1 MFVIHVDGC
10 QEQLSKLETE
20 QRRVYGDIHNK
31 KNELHL
37 QLIKKEEELKSM
49 QRHIEMLNGEV
60 CEHTYELILFY

>member
-1 MFVIHVDGC
+1 MA
-10 QEQLSKLETE
+10 KLETE

-37 QLIKKEEELKSM
+37 QLIKKEEELKSK

-60 CEHTYELILFY
+60 SKHTIFSDHNRLR